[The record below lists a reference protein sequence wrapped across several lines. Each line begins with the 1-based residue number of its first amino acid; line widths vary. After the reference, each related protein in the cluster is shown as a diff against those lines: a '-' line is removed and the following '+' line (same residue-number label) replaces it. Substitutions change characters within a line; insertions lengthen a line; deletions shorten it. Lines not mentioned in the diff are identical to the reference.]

1 MKSAFFKI
9 LKALFFSAIF
19 SSQIFCAVRRG
30 QDLVESGH
38 WVYDALAQIEIDVG
52 RWNFIDEAPL
62 SIQAIQ
68 GILDDIPYEHLSE
81 VGKIQYERIRE
92 FFGEFDFS
100 LDAGIFS
107 IGIEPKVNL
116 EFYAK
121 TEDDLAWLYG
131 NHERKRTI
139 DMPIKIT
146 LSDYFTVFMGFALGQ
161 RRRFLE
167 NENQNY
173 VNHFFTEEAFDPNLT
188 HSTYLSAGY
197 RWQNGVGLNFN
208 FGYGKQNFGRA
219 ALGSTVL
226 SDYLTDI
233 PYLQLRVYS
242 PIFAYGFNV
251 RQINPKTTFYAHTID
266 FRLFKKLTLGFM
278 EGGAGYN
285 DFDMSFVNPF
295 GIFHAYEMH
304 NHYDWISYFAMK
316 VNFVPI
322 KNLRLYF
329 MYSMD
334 EHQLATEK
342 SSDPDS
348 LPEAKAY
355 QGGVELQF
363 PVASGFLRFNLEGYY
378 ADPYFMI
385 KESPNWSLVSAKD
398 GAYEWIGSPL
408 GPDSA
413 AGKFS
418 AEYERPGKF
427 SVGLNY
433 IFAARGEFSQKDIF
447 NKWKRGNYENPKP
460 SEWIYP
466 AKKEN
471 ATGEGVDDYIQPYGR
486 KYKTPHTSS
495 GKKAEYDNIIY
506 VRASYSPV
514 KWVTIVAQPSDIFIF
529 NHNNEPGKF
538 RHGFEAAISARFDFC
553 RIPKKPL
560 NFDFLLKDKYDRE
573 TQDVQSAG
581 EE

>member
-9 LKALFFSAIF
+9 LRAVVFSAFF

-30 QDLVESGH
+30 QDLVESRH

-62 SIQAIQ
+62 SIQTIQ

-81 VGKIQYERIRE
+81 AGKIQYDRIRE
-92 FFGEFDFS
+92 FFEEFDFS

-107 IGIEPKVNL
+107 IGTEPKANL
-116 EFYAK
+116 ELYAK

-131 NHERKRTI
+131 NHERQRTI
-139 DMPIKIT
+139 ELPLKIT
-146 LSDYFTVFMGFALGQ
+146 LGDYLSVFMGFALGQ

-197 RWQNGVGLNFN
+197 RWQNGVGLNFS
-208 FGYGKQNFGRA
+208 FGYGKQNYGRA
-219 ALGSTVL
+219 ALESTIL

-242 PIFAYGFNV
+242 PIFAYAFNV
-251 RQINPKTTFYAHTID
+251 RQLNPKTTFYAHTID

-285 DFDMSFVNPF
+285 DFDMSFINPF

-322 KNLRLYF
+322 KNLRIYF

-363 PVASGFLRFNLEGYY
+363 PMASGFLRFNLEGYY

-413 AGKFS
+413 AGKIS

-427 SVGLNY
+427 SIGLNY

-447 NKWKRGNYENPKP
+447 KEWKRGNYENPDP

-466 AKKEN
+466 AKKD
-471 ATGEGVDDYIQPYGR
+471 GVEGGYINSYGR
-486 KYKTPHTSS
+486 KYKTPHTSA

-514 KWVTIVAQPSDIFIF
+514 KWFTIVAQPAYIFVF
-529 NHNNEPGKF
+529 NHNNESGKF

-573 TQDVQSAG
+573 AQEIQSAG